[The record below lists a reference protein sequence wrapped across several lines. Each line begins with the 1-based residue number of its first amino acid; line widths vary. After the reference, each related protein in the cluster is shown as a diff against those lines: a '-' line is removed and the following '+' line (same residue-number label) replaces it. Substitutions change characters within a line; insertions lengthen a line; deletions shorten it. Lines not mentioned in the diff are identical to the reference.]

1 MLILTRKIGEKLVIG
16 DNIIVEVRR
25 IRGNQ
30 VSLAV
35 DAPRLIPVFRSEI
48 ADQSHPE
55 ENSDDRV

>member
-1 MLILTRKIGEKLVIG
+1 MLILTRKLGEKLVIG

-35 DAPRLIPVFRSEI
+35 DAPRLVPIVRGEI
-48 ADQSHPE
+48 RNQSHPE